1 MKPAI
6 VSAPSSPSCGAC
18 EPTTGRE
25 DLVKVLNPAAGA
37 MPWMARK
44 QGDPVRKGKMDFQD
58 KVACDWTAY
67 GCRLPRDSWNACAR
81 GRMGR
86 DMRLSRT
93 HGMHVYCIDRASAS
107 SMIIRS
113 GSKMDG
119 QCVNDLLR
127 TMSEAESSIIE
138 HVSSV
143 EDSPLSKT
151 GESIF
156 SQLLQRL
163 LAGRGI
169 KLGDE
174 IEGNGS
180 LEILLENSPDAI
192 LLLTAAGVVVEANP
206 AFCQAYG
213 WTRTELAG
221 SSLLSLVPEEYW
233 PSFSEMLVGFS
244 SRDQDSPVEFSNDYM
259 DFKAKAKD
267 GAILSA
273 ECLLSPVWAGG
284 ERRIIAVLRDSPID
298 RVLIEQLKESKDHYL
313 ALSETITEAIFRL
326 DEDFNII
333 FVNSGVKNTF
343 GFDRDELVKRKF
355 SVLFP
360 EEVFA
365 KHLDEFRKYFIVDD
379 QDRLALGLKRTI
391 ELLGVTKNR
400 GVTPMEM
407 SFGNSRDFSGRT
419 LTCIIRDISQRKTM
433 ERRLRHL
440 AFHDKLTGL
449 GNRDLFNEDM
459 KAFLSESILGNGR
472 NAALLFLDL
481 DGFKHINDTLG
492 HSAGDEL
499 LVETARRI
507 RVCLREADSS
517 YRFGGDEFVAFL
529 PEIFDSQRAVSVA
542 ERILGA
548 VKLPYEVTTDSRAKT
563 RVEIGVSIGVAVMPE
578 HGEDA
583 EAVTRSADIAMYCS
597 KEAGRNRVTVFD
609 ESLNTKANES
619 WRVEQDIRTA
629 LVKGEFELH
638 YQPIVA
644 PTGKL
649 LGVEALIR
657 WRRAGAM
664 FMSPGSFIPIAE
676 QNGMIIPLGAWVFRR
691 AFIDLRRLER
701 GGFGHIYF
709 SINVSGKQFEQPD
722 FVRTL
727 CDAIDKAAVNPA
739 RLNLELT
746 ETTLM
751 SNADDAVV
759 KILEIKNRY
768 PAIMLSIDDFGTGY
782 SSLSYLSRL
791 PVDILKIDI
800 SFVRA
805 LHDEQNRKVVN
816 SILTLAESLGIN
828 VVAEGIETVE
838 QLSYFRD
845 RNCYGMQGHLFMKA
859 QAIDELERRFATLRA
874 ASRAA
879 ESHAL

>member
-1 MKPAI
+1 MERHGVEDLLKAM
-6 VSAPSSPSCGAC
+6 ADEESP
-18 EPTTGRE
+18 GRE
-25 DLVKVLNPAAGA
+25 D
-37 MPWMARK
+37 
-44 QGDPVRKGKMDFQD
+44 
-58 KVACDWTAY
+58 
-67 GCRLPRDSWNACAR
+67 S
-81 GRMGR
+81 
-86 DMRLSRT
+86 
-93 HGMHVYCIDRASAS
+93 
-107 SMIIRS
+107 
-113 GSKMDG
+113 
-119 QCVNDLLR
+119 
-127 TMSEAESSIIE
+127 
-138 HVSSV
+138 SSV
-143 EDSPLSKT
+143 EADLASKT

-163 LAGRGI
+163 LAGRGVQ
-169 KLGDE
+169 LGDE

-192 LLLTAAGVVVEANP
+192 LLLTSAGVIVEANP

-213 WTRTELAG
+213 WTRAELAC
-221 SSLLSLVPEEYW
+221 SSLLAFVPEEYW
-233 PSFSEMLVGFS
+233 PSFSEKLVGS
-244 SRDQDSPVEFSNDYM
+244 GSPDKDTIAEVANEYL
-259 DFKAKAKD
+259 DFKAKAKN
-267 GAILSA
+267 GTILSA
-273 ECLLSPVWAGG
+273 ECLLSPIWVSG
-284 ERRIIAVLRDSPID
+284 ERRIIAVLRDIPLD
-298 RVLIEQLKESKDHYL
+298 KVLIEQLKESNNHYL

-326 DEDFNII
+326 DENFTII

-343 GFDRDELVKRKF
+343 GFDRDSLMGSKF
-355 SVLFP
+355 SILFP
-360 EEVFA
+360 DEVFA

-379 QDRLALGLKRTI
+379 QDRIALGLKRTI

-419 LTCIIRDISQRKTM
+419 LTCIVRDISQRKTM

-449 GNRDLFNEDM
+449 GNRDLFNEDI
-459 KAFLSESILGNGR
+459 KVFLKEPILESGKK
-472 NAALLFLDL
+472 AALLFLDL
-481 DGFKHINDTLG
+481 DGFKHVNDSLG

-507 RVCLREADSS
+507 RVCLREADSA

-529 PEIFDSQRAVSVA
+529 PEVCDPQHAVAVA

-548 VKLPYEVTTDSRAKT
+548 VRLPYELTADSHALAHI
-563 RVEIGVSIGVAVMPE
+563 EIGVSIGVAVMPE

-583 EAVTRSADIAMYCS
+583 EAATKSADIAMYCS
-597 KEAGRNRVTVFD
+597 KEAGKNRVTVYD
-609 ESLNTKANES
+609 ETLNTKSNES
-619 WRVEQDIRTA
+619 WRIEQDIRAA

-657 WRRAGAM
+657 WRRGGVT
-664 FMSPGSFIPIAE
+664 FMAPSSFIPIAE

-701 GGFGHIYF
+701 SGFGRLYF
-709 SINVSGKQFEQPD
+709 SVNVSGKQFEQPD
-722 FVRTL
+722 FVVTL
-727 CDAIDKAAVNPA
+727 CDAIDKAGIDPS
-739 RLNLELT
+739 RLALELT

-751 SNADDAVV
+751 KNADEAVA
-759 KILEIKNRY
+759 KILEIKRRY

-791 PVDILKIDI
+791 PVDVLKIDI

-816 SILTLAESLGIN
+816 SILTLAESLGID
-828 VVAEGIETVE
+828 VVAEGIETAA
-838 QLSYFRD
+838 QRSYFHERG
-845 RNCYGMQGHLFMKA
+845 CYGMQGFLFMKA
-859 QAIDELERRFATLRA
+859 QPIDELERLFTALRA
-874 ASRAA
+874 APGKAPPKTLFPSRAPKLA
-879 ESHAL
+879 D

>member
-1 MKPAI
+1 MERQGVKDLLKTIADEESPAN
-6 VSAPSSPSCGAC
+6 
-18 EPTTGRE
+18 
-25 DLVKVLNPAAGA
+25 D
-37 MPWMARK
+37 
-44 QGDPVRKGKMDFQD
+44 
-58 KVACDWTAY
+58 
-67 GCRLPRDSWNACAR
+67 NA
-81 GRMGR
+81 
-86 DMRLSRT
+86 
-93 HGMHVYCIDRASAS
+93 ASAD
-107 SMIIRS
+107 
-113 GSKMDG
+113 DG
-119 QCVNDLLR
+119 LV
-127 TMSEAESSIIE
+127 
-138 HVSSV
+138 
-143 EDSPLSKT
+143 SKT

-163 LAGRGI
+163 LAGRGVR
-169 KLGDE
+169 LGDE

-180 LEILLENSPDAI
+180 LEILLENSIDAI
-192 LLLTAAGVVVEANP
+192 LLLTPAGVVIAANP

-213 WTRTELAG
+213 WAPEELVGA
-221 SSLLSLVPEEYW
+221 SLLSIVPEEFW
-233 PSFSEMLVGFS
+233 PGLSEKLVGFGT
-244 SRDQDSPVEFSNDYM
+244 RDLESPAELANDYLE
-259 DFKAKAKD
+259 FKARAKD
-267 GAILSA
+267 GTVLSA

-284 ERRIIAVLRDSPID
+284 ERRIIAVLRDIPVDKI
-298 RVLIEQLKESKDHYL
+298 LMEQLKESKDHYL

-343 GFDRDELVKRKF
+343 GFERDELVKRKF

-360 EEVFA
+360 DEVFA
-365 KHLDEFRKYFIVDD
+365 KHRNEFKKYFLVDD

-400 GVTPMEM
+400 GVAPMEM

-419 LTCIIRDISQRKTM
+419 LTCIVRDISQRKIM
-433 ERRLRHL
+433 DRRLRHL

-459 KAFLSESILGNGR
+459 KAFKTEPALGEGR
-472 NAALLFLDL
+472 KAALLFMDL
-481 DGFKHINDTLG
+481 DGFKHVNDTLG

-507 RVCLREADSS
+507 RVCLREADSA

-529 PEIFDSQRAVSVA
+529 PEIGEPQRAVAVA
-542 ERILGA
+542 ERILSQ
-548 VKLPYEVTTDSRAKT
+548 VRLPFELTTDSQTKA

-578 HGEDA
+578 HGDDA
-583 EAVTRSADIAMYCS
+583 EAATKSADIAMYCS
-597 KEAGRNRVTVFD
+597 KEAGKNRITVYD

-619 WRVEQDIRTA
+619 WRVEQDIRSA

-657 WRRAGAM
+657 WQRGGTI
-664 FMSPGSFIPIAE
+664 FMSPASFIPIAE

-701 GGFGHIYF
+701 LGFGRIYF
-709 SINVSGKQFEQPD
+709 SVNVSGKQFEQAD
-722 FVRTL
+722 FVSTL
-727 CDAIDKAAVNPA
+727 CDAIDKASVDTS

-751 SNADDAVV
+751 RNADDAVA
-759 KILEIKNRY
+759 KILEIKRRY

-791 PVDILKIDI
+791 PVDVLKIDI

-816 SILTLAESLGIN
+816 SILTLADSLGID
-828 VVAEGIETVE
+828 VVAEGIETAE
-838 QLSYFRD
+838 QRSYFRE
-845 RNCYGMQGHLFMKA
+845 RNCYGMQGYLFMKA
-859 QAIDELERRFATLRA
+859 QPIAELERRLSLLREIRREA
-874 ASRAA
+874 ARTTKA
-879 ESHAL
+879 EGLDD

>member
-1 MKPAI
+1 MERQGVRDLLKTMAGEESPAI
-6 VSAPSSPSCGAC
+6 EGSSSADG
-18 EPTTGRE
+18 G
-25 DLVKVLNPAAGA
+25 PA
-37 MPWMARK
+37 
-44 QGDPVRKGKMDFQD
+44 
-58 KVACDWTAY
+58 
-67 GCRLPRDSWNACAR
+67 
-81 GRMGR
+81 
-86 DMRLSRT
+86 
-93 HGMHVYCIDRASAS
+93 
-107 SMIIRS
+107 
-113 GSKMDG
+113 
-119 QCVNDLLR
+119 
-127 TMSEAESSIIE
+127 
-138 HVSSV
+138 
-143 EDSPLSKT
+143 SKT

-163 LAGRGI
+163 LAGRGV

-180 LEILLENSPDAI
+180 LEILLENSIDAI
-192 LLLTAAGVVVEANP
+192 LLLTPGGVVLEANP

-213 WTRTELAG
+213 WTSEELVG
-221 SSLLSLVPEEYW
+221 SSLLSIVPEEYW
-233 PSFSEMLVGFS
+233 PGLSERLVGFGAG
-244 SRDQDSPVEFSNDYM
+244 DHETPPEFDNDYM
-259 DFKAKAKD
+259 DFKARARD
-267 GAILSA
+267 GSVLSA
-273 ECLLSPVWAGG
+273 ECLLSPLWTGA
-284 ERRIIAVLRDSPID
+284 ERRIIAVLRDTPVD
-298 RVLIEQLKESKDHYL
+298 RVLMEQLKESKDHYL

-365 KHLDEFRKYFIVDD
+365 KHRNEFRKYFLVDD

-400 GVTPMEM
+400 GVAPMEM

-419 LTCIIRDISQRKTM
+419 LTCIVRDISQRKTM

-459 KAFLSESILGNGR
+459 KAFLKEPVAEKGR
-472 NAALLFLDL
+472 KAALLFLDL
-481 DGFKHINDTLG
+481 DGFKHVNDTLG

-507 RVCLREADSS
+507 RVCLREADSA

-529 PEIFDSQRAVSVA
+529 PEIGEAHQAVAVA
-542 ERILGA
+542 ERIVAA
-548 VKLPYEVTTDSRAKT
+548 VRLPYEVTTDSQVKA
-563 RVEIGVSIGVAVMPE
+563 RVEVGVSVGVAVMPE

-583 EAVTRSADIAMYCS
+583 EAVTKSADIAMYCS
-597 KEAGRNRVTVFD
+597 KEAGKNRVTIYD

-619 WRVEQDIRTA
+619 WRVEQDIRSA
-629 LVKGEFELH
+629 LVKQEFELH

-657 WRRAGAM
+657 WKRSGEI
-664 FMSPGSFIPIAE
+664 FMAPSSFIPIAE
-676 QNGMIIPLGAWVFRR
+676 QNGMIIPLGAWIFRR

-701 GGFGHIYF
+701 RGFGRIYF
-709 SINVSGKQFEQPD
+709 SVNVSGKQFEQPD

-727 CDAIDKAAVNPA
+727 CDTIDRAGADPS

-751 SNADDAVV
+751 RNADDAVA
-759 KILEIKNRY
+759 KILEIKRRY

-791 PVDILKIDI
+791 PVDVLKIDI

-816 SILTLAESLGIN
+816 SILTLAESLGID
-828 VVAEGIETVE
+828 VVAEGIETAA
-838 QLSYFRD
+838 QRSYFRE
-845 RNCYGMQGHLFMKA
+845 RNCYGMQGHLFMSA
-859 QAIDELERRFATLRA
+859 QPIDELERRLTALREGA
-874 ASRAA
+874 RTGTGSDGCPG
-879 ESHAL
+879 ESSG